1 MNLTTPQF
9 QALLFFAAAKGERT
23 GDVPK
28 KWTRLKLFE
37 LGLLTSSTPDADL
50 KEAACDVLRAG
61 GHALLAAR
69 WEMRRG

>member
-9 QALLFFAAAKGERT
+9 QALLYFAAVKEERT
-23 GDVPK
+23 GAAPK

-37 LGLLTSSTPDADL
+37 LGLLTSSKPDADL
-50 KEAACDVLRAG
+50 QEAACDVLREG
-61 GHALLAAR
+61 GHGLLAAR